1 MRTIAVN
8 TMLTNLTYLVGV
20 DSFVTAET
28 SAAVRSFNRFGR
40 LAWERARWP
49 DMVRF
54 EQKIPDIQVRNVR
67 IGHGGAGYTSAPTV
81 VFTGGGGAGAAAT
94 ATINADGEVNGVA
107 VTDSGTGYTGKP
119 TVSFTGGSG
128 SGAIATASIIATLD
142 YGSTIGEVLRITEN
156 DPYEVGNTRDLAYR
170 VEYTGSTNG
179 KLVLVNRSSTAPV
192 YVLYRAPFADYS
204 EGDSFPYIFSEYATL
219 GAYSDYLATDGQ
231 FDKSG
236 VIQAQAEAVLLSE
249 LDKLERAQGQTQHT
263 EFITYGTTS
272 QIGI

>member
-1 MRTIAVN
+1 
-8 TMLTNLTYLVGV
+8 MLTNLTYLVGV

-67 IGHGGAGYTSAPTV
+67 IGHGGSGYTSAPTV
-81 VFTGGGGAGAAAT
+81 VFAGGGGTGAAAT

-119 TVSFTGGSG
+119 TVSFTGGGG
-128 SGAIATASIIATLD
+128 SGAIATASVIATLD

-170 VEYTGSTNG
+170 VEYAGTTNG
-179 KLVLVNRSSTAPV
+179 KVVLVNRSSTAPV
-192 YVLYRAPFADYS
+192 YVLYRAPFADYG
-204 EGDSFPYIFSEYATL
+204 EGDNFPYIFSEYATL

-236 VIQAQAEAVLLSE
+236 VIQAQAEAVLLGE

>member
-1 MRTIAVN
+1 MRTIPVN

-28 SAAVRSFNRFGR
+28 NAAVRSFNRFGR

-67 IGHGGAGYTSAPTV
+67 IGTGGSGYTSAPTI
-81 VFTGGGGAGAAAT
+81 VFAGGGGTGAAAT
-94 ATINADGEVNGVA
+94 ATINADGEVNGAA
-107 VTDSGTGYTGKP
+107 VTNSGTGYTSPP
-119 TVSFTGGSG
+119 TISFTGGAG
-128 SGAIATASIIATLD
+128 SGAVATATTIATLD

-156 DPYEVGNTRDLAYR
+156 DPYETGNTRDLAYR
-170 VEYTGSTNG
+170 VEYAGTGNG
-179 KLVLVNRSSTAPV
+179 KLVLVDRSSTAPV

-204 EGDSFPYIFSEYATL
+204 AGDDFPYIFSEYATL
-219 GAYSDYLATDGQ
+219 GAYSDHLATDGQ

-236 VIQAQAEAVLLSE
+236 AIQAQAEAVLLSE
-249 LDKLERAQGQTQHT
+249 LDKLERAQGQSQHT

>member
-1 MRTIAVN
+1 
-8 TMLTNLTYLVGV
+8 MLTNLTYLVGV

-81 VFTGGGGAGAAAT
+81 VFTGGGGTGAAAT

-119 TVSFTGGSG
+119 TVSFTGGGG
-128 SGAIATASIIATLD
+128 SGAIATASVIATLD

>member
-81 VFTGGGGAGAAAT
+81 VFTGGGGTGAAAT

-107 VTDSGTGYTGKP
+107 VTNSGTGYTGKP
-119 TVSFTGGSG
+119 TVSFTGGGG
-128 SGAIATASIIATLD
+128 SGAIATASVIATLD

>member
-81 VFTGGGGAGAAAT
+81 VFTGGGGTGAAAT

-107 VTDSGTGYTGKP
+107 VTNSGTGYTGKP
-119 TVSFTGGSG
+119 TVSFTGGGG
-128 SGAIATASIIATLD
+128 SGAIATASVIATLD

-204 EGDSFPYIFSEYATL
+204 EGDNFPYIFSEYATL

>member
-81 VFTGGGGAGAAAT
+81 VFTGGGGTGAAAT

-107 VTDSGTGYTGKP
+107 VTNSGTGYTGKP

-128 SGAIATASIIATLD
+128 SGAIATASVIATLD

>member
-81 VFTGGGGAGAAAT
+81 VFAGGGGTGAAAT

-107 VTDSGTGYTGKP
+107 VTNSGTGYTGKP
-119 TVSFTGGSG
+119 TVSFTGGGG
-128 SGAIATASIIATLD
+128 SGAIATASVIATLD

-170 VEYTGSTNG
+170 VEYAGTTNG
-179 KLVLVNRSSTAPV
+179 KVVLVNRSSTAPV
-192 YVLYRAPFADYS
+192 YVLYRAPFADYG
-204 EGDSFPYIFSEYATL
+204 EGDNFPYIFSEYATL

>member
-1 MRTIAVN
+1 MRTIPVN

-28 SAAVRSFNRFGR
+28 NAAVRSFNRFGR

-67 IGHGGAGYTSAPTV
+67 IGTGGSGYTSAPTI
-81 VFTGGGGAGAAAT
+81 VFAGGGGTGAAAT
-94 ATINADGEVNGVA
+94 ATINADGEVNGAA
-107 VTDSGTGYTGKP
+107 VTNSGTGYTSPP
-119 TVSFTGGSG
+119 TISFTGGAG
-128 SGAIATASIIATLD
+128 SGAVATATTIATLD

-156 DPYEVGNTRDLAYR
+156 DPYETGNTRDLAYR
-170 VEYTGSTNG
+170 VEYAGTGNG
-179 KLVLVNRSSTAPV
+179 KLVLVDRSSTAPV

-204 EGDSFPYIFSEYATL
+204 AGDDFPYIFSEYATL
-219 GAYSDYLATDGQ
+219 GAYSDHLATDGQ
-231 FDKSG
+231 FEKSG
-236 VIQAQAEAVLLSE
+236 LIQAQAEAVLLSE
-249 LDKLERAQGQTQHT
+249 LDKLERAQGQSQHT

>member
-1 MRTIAVN
+1 MRTIPVN
-8 TMLTNLTYLVGV
+8 TMLTNLTHLVGV

-28 SAAVRSFNRFGR
+28 NAAVRSFNRFGR

-81 VFTGGGGAGAAAT
+81 VFAGGGGAGAAAT

-107 VTDSGTGYTGKP
+107 VTDSGTGYTGSP
-119 TVSFTGGSG
+119 TVSFTGGGG
-128 SGAIATASIIATLD
+128 SGAIATASIIAILD

-170 VEYTGSTNG
+170 VEYAGTTNG
-179 KLVLVNRSSTAPV
+179 KVVLVNRSSTAPV
-192 YVLYRAPFADYS
+192 YVLYRAPFADYG
-204 EGDSFPYIFSEYATL
+204 EADNFPYIFSEYATL

-236 VIQAQAEAVLLSE
+236 VIQAQAEAVLLGE